1 VLIAIKHNLHLSI
14 SANPMMAS
22 VVGINSSEPNGTG
35 YSVPFVVMGCGAV
48 AEALADKPSATKR
61 IVFVMAGL
69 GVGFVS
75 FVVFFVFVELHW
87 FVDRG

>member
-1 VLIAIKHNLHLSI
+1 
-14 SANPMMAS
+14 MTS

-35 YSVPFVVMGCGAV
+35 YSVSFIVMGCGAV
-48 AEALADKPSATKR
+48 AEALADKPSAAKR
-61 IVFVMAGL
+61 IVSAMVGL